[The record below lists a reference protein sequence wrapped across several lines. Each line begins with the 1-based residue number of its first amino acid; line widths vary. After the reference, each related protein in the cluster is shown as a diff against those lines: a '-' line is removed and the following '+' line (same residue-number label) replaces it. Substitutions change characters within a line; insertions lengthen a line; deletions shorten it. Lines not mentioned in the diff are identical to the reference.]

1 MNEAI
6 NEYDINDK
14 ELENNPLVIYTGPM
28 QCFCKRER
36 KNKHSMFEIYEQT
49 DSRF

>member
-14 ELENNPLVIYTGPM
+14 ELEYNPLVIYTGPM

-36 KNKHSMFEIYEQT
+36 KNGHSMFESYEQT
-49 DSRF
+49 D